1 MGKKGLGKFER
12 DLDLLLA
19 RLKEGADE
27 ETGRKLE
34 GQRNRLIQLHKDNVV
49 KINHSVMELVCAKHL
64 ILKGYEVTV
73 EHPLAGNLVCDL
85 YGIRGMGTTI
95 LEVETGFVPPEDALY
110 PITYRRARIAS
121 KIARYSAHAHKFG
134 LATLTHHIL
143 QIPSVFLK
151 PPRERSQE
159 DLREVKG
166 TCDRYYKN
174 PPISLKELRYG
185 LLHTVCLIDVDG
197 GEVREFDPG
206 VYSERYPL
214 INPKFTT
221 LNEVREAR

>member
-1 MGKKGLGKFER
+1 MEETGREKFER

-19 RLKEGADE
+19 RLKHGADE
-27 ETGRKLE
+27 AAGPKLE
-34 GQRNRLIQLHKDNVV
+34 SQRNRLIRLHKENVV

-85 YGIRGMGTTI
+85 YGTRGMGTVI

-110 PITYRRARIAS
+110 PITYWKARIAS

-134 LATLTHHIL
+134 LATPPHHIL
-143 QIPSVFLK
+143 QIPQVFLK
-151 PPRERSQE
+151 PPRERDQG

-166 TCDRYYKN
+166 MCDRYYKN
-174 PPISLKELRYG
+174 PPIRLQELRYG
-185 LLHTVCLIDVDG
+185 LLHTVCLIDVDR
-197 GEVREFDPG
+197 GEVREVDPV
-206 VYSERYPL
+206 VYSESYPL
-214 INPKFTT
+214 LNPKFTT
-221 LNEVREAR
+221 LHEVR